1 MLKVLI
7 VDEINN
13 IKVILL
19 GKSNKTKRHETY
31 ESFGGKAENDD
42 ITTLHTAVREL
53 VEEFFNHKVSTKLIN
68 EITKSKEL
76 YGIIYLI
83 NFSSFYY
90 LKFHFLKNIISIIFL
105 IIKLILLKEQQIIL
119 SKTIAMVL
127 MK

>member
-1 MLKVLI
+1 MLKVII

-31 ESFGGKAENDD
+31 ESFRGKTENDD

-68 EITKSKEL
+68 EIVHEITKSKEL

-105 IIKLILLKEQQIIL
+105 IIKLILLKEQ
-119 SKTIAMVL
+119 
-127 MK
+127 